1 MCYKIDMLHCALCN
15 GAMAHCARAFAVYAA
30 SISLGIFALLVH
42 AADFSSYGML
52 ANTAPSTYLS
62 LLSDDLTVYILLSVQ
77 FIV

>member
-1 MCYKIDMLHCALCN
+1 MCYKIDMLHGALCN
-15 GAMAHCARAFAVYAA
+15 GAMAHCARAFAVYAT

-62 LLSDDLTVYILLSVQ
+62 LLSDDLTEYIN
-77 FIV
+77 FEIRY